1 MAKIVYSLALDEDV
15 IELVDREAR
24 KAGMSRSNFV
34 NRALAEAVGYE
45 TADKRIA
52 DVFSYVESL
61 LVGHGNLHFFGASP
75 NMATVTG
82 TLSCR
87 YRPKMKYSVEIYPNG
102 SDYLGEVKVSSRTGS
117 GYVKNAI
124 EAFYRLWTRLERV
137 YVSEEIPAEIS
148 DGRYRRVLLRPA
160 AELGSAKIAKAIAD
174 YIDAFDNLLNEYFS
188 DLENGTADPK
198 QIEYDFR
205 RAFYGK
211 PAI

>member
-1 MAKIVYSLALDEDV
+1 M
-15 IELVDREAR
+15 
-24 KAGMSRSNFV
+24 
-34 NRALAEAVGYE
+34 
-45 TADKRIA
+45 
-52 DVFSYVESL
+52 
-61 LVGHGNLHFFGASP
+61 
-75 NMATVTG
+75 
-82 TLSCR
+82 
-87 YRPKMKYSVEIYPNG
+87 
-102 SDYLGEVKVSSRTGS
+102 KVSSRTGS

-124 EAFYRLWTRLERV
+124 EAFYRLWTRLERA

-160 AELGSAKIAKAIAD
+160 AALGSAKIAKAIAD